1 MIDPSFWTDEKLGEC
16 SIQERFLFAG
26 LFSQADDEGYGRAN
40 PKLLKSLIFPYDDDL
55 RASDIK
61 KWLSRLGGLG
71 LVVLYTVNGQAY
83 YYLPNFTKHQ
93 TINRPTASTFP
104 KPEDGIL
111 DNNAESLTEDSV
123 STHGTLTPKRK
134 EEKRRE
140 EKGREEKRARGE
152 YQNVILS
159 DEDIEKLMSEYP
171 TDWQDRIEKLSAYME
186 STGKKY
192 KNHLATIRNWARMD
206 SEKQSNQSVASVTET
221 ISQKNNFVNRQYDE
235 SFLNGFEIDL
245 GGDKYD

>member
-1 MIDPSFWTDEKLGEC
+1 MARKRMLDPSFWTDEKLGEC

-111 DNNAESLTEDSV
+111 ENNSESLTESSV
-123 STHGTLTPKRK
+123 STHGILTPKRK

-152 YQNVILS
+152 YHNVLLS
-159 DEDIEKLMSEYP
+159 NTDLEKLQAEYP
-171 TDWQDRIEKLSAYME
+171 TDYEQRIEKLSAYME

-192 KNHLATIRNWARMD
+192 KNHLATIRNWARM
-206 SEKQSNQSVASVTET
+206 EKERQGGGSNAKSNTTGNV
-221 ISQKNNFVNRQYDE
+221 
-235 SFLNGFEIDL
+235 FLDILQEENYEQG
-245 GGDKYD
+245 

>member
-1 MIDPSFWTDEKLGEC
+1 MALPV
-16 SIQERFLFAG
+16 
-26 LFSQADDEGYGRAN
+26 GR
-40 PKLLKSLIFPYDDDL
+40 I
-55 RASDIK
+55 R
-61 KWLSRLGGLG
+61 
-71 LVVLYTVNGQAY
+71 LVVLYIVNGQAY

-111 DNNAESLTEDSV
+111 ENNAELLTENSV

-134 EEKRRE
+134 EKKRRE

-206 SEKQSNQSVASVTET
+206 SERNAERYTHADDIEMQVQEIQRLEAEW
-221 ISQKNNFVNRQYDE
+221 
-235 SFLNGFEIDL
+235 NGQRSD
-245 GGDKYD
+245 